1 MANKK
6 PTKTASNAE
15 NTTTDSVEEPV
26 QKKKTQI
33 KKQKK
38 KEEPVVDEE
47 PVVIDEESVVDETVN
62 EDTPKLSKKRA
73 VPTKESILAEFE
85 EIINSIDVEISS
97 IRENKTKSKGIKFLR
112 TLNKRLKSLKVQTT
126 RIKQR
131 SSTVKKDSVNNSN
144 SGFLKPVKIS
154 NEMAKFTG
162 WDVNELK
169 SRVDVTKYL
178 CKYIKENELQNPKD
192 RRQIIADAK
201 LAKLIKFDAKKEN
214 EPLTYYRLQTY
225 LKNHFIKPEILV

>member
-6 PTKTASNAE
+6 QTKTASNAE
-15 NTTTDSVEEPV
+15 NTMTERVEEPV
-26 QKKKTQI
+26 QKKKTQT
-33 KKQKK
+33 KRPRK
-38 KEEPVVDEE
+38 KEETVVEEEEAVVEETVDDSVDEE
-47 PVVIDEESVVDETVN
+47 S
-62 EDTPKLSKKRA
+62 PKQTKKRP
-73 VPTKESILAEFE
+73 VPTKESIVAEFE
-85 EIINSIDVEISS
+85 ELINSVEAEITS

-131 SSTVKKDSVNNSN
+131 SSTVKKDAVNNSN

-154 NEMAKFTG
+154 TEMAKFTG

-178 CKYIKENELQNPKD
+178 CNYIKENELQNPKD

-201 LAKLIKFDAKKEN
+201 LAKLIKFDPKKES

-225 LKNHFIKPEILV
+225 LKNHFIKPEVLA